1 MSKLAQNYPQLRI
14 AIYGLVAAALAA
26 AGIFGYVTE
35 DQTAQILS
43 MVTSVLGTLGL
54 ILAAMNVKNPGP
66 VVALE
71 PSEYEIGPAVDPAA
85 IAREVAAQLNYG
97 VAQGRAAIDTANAS
111 VADIRR
117 QAEQAFGQH
126 LLD

>member
-14 AIYGLVAAALAA
+14 AIYGLVAAALLA

-35 DQTAQILS
+35 DQAARILS
-43 MVTSVLGTLGL
+43 LTTSVLGTLGL
-54 ILAAMNVKNPGP
+54 VLASMNVKNPGP
-66 VVALE
+66 VPPPV
-71 PSEYEIGPAVDPAA
+71 EYELVPAIDPAD
-85 IAREVAAQLNYG
+85 IARQVAAQLNYG

-117 QAEQAFGQH
+117 QAEHMYGEFRSQ
-126 LLD
+126 